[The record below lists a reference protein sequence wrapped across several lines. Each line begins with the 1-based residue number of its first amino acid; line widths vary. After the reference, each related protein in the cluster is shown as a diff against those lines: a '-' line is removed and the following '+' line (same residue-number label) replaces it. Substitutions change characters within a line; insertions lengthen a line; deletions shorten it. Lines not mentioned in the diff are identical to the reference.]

1 MPTENTIGIDA
12 LIPLERSNVDLFY
25 ELIKNIND
33 SVKQNLRM
41 LLYTAPGERIMVPEY
56 GVGLRRFL
64 FENFPEIEIAQKIQE
79 QVKIYLPQVRILS
92 LTVQRGD
99 QQVIKKVGQ
108 ANTLVVSITYEIF
121 GYNLRDTLTT
131 VDKLAG

>member
-1 MPTENTIGIDA
+1 MPTENAIGIDA

-121 GYNLRDTLTT
+121 GYDLRDTLTT

>member
-1 MPTENTIGIDA
+1 
-12 LIPLERSNVDLFY
+12 
-25 ELIKNIND
+25 
-33 SVKQNLRM
+33 M